1 MSLDAILTLTP
12 ELIVI
17 LTATLIYVL
26 GAFLPGR
33 HWGRFAM
40 LGLIAAA
47 IALYCNYETRF
58 WPEGATTPLA
68 VVDIK
73 GPIAVDL
80 FGQYVRWLALLV
92 GSLFVLTAQRPS
104 SSTPPSEMVGTLLM
118 AVAGTMLVGSARE
131 LGLLFLGLELVSI
144 PTYVVLYLARGD
156 RASQESTVKYFFL
169 SILSSGVLLYGFT
182 FLYGLTG
189 TTDLVEIRQIL
200 LAGDDT
206 LGAGRLFGRL
216 ALVLIFA
223 GLGFRITA
231 VPFHFYAPD
240 VFQGTSNLNA
250 GVLSVLPKIVGFTA
264 LVRLIA
270 IAMPGYEVLAW
281 RVAIVLAVLTMTL
294 GNVLALWQDNIRRM
308 LAYSSIA
315 HAGYMLIGL
324 AVGLAANMEDV
335 SSVAPFQGIGA
346 TFFYLVVYGVGT
358 AGVFA
363 ALTALGEPDKQVDLL
378 DDLAGAGKT
387 HPFIAGCIA
396 VFMFSLA
403 GLPPLA
409 GFWGKLS
416 LFFSALGVDAP
427 TGGDASDLRKWFL
440 ALAII
445 AALNAAIAAAYYL
458 RIVGVMYFRSPL
470 TTLAGEGGR
479 GARVA
484 LAASAALVV
493 LMGLAPGRLQVG
505 ANKAAQSLLPS
516 VTAPATAQVPTIT
529 TQAPQIATTP

>member
-1 MSLDAILTLTP
+1 M
-12 ELIVI
+12 
-17 LTATLIYVL
+17 
-26 GAFLPGR
+26 
-33 HWGRFAM
+33 
-40 LGLIAAA
+40 
-47 IALYCNYETRF
+47 
-58 WPEGATTPLA
+58 
-68 VVDIK
+68 
-73 GPIAVDL
+73 
-80 FGQYVRWLALLV
+80 
-92 GSLFVLTAQRPS
+92 
-104 SSTPPSEMVGTLLM
+104 
-118 AVAGTMLVGSARE
+118 
-131 LGLLFLGLELVSI
+131 SI

-250 GVLSVLPKIVGFTA
+250 GLLSVLPKIVGFTA

-335 SSVAPFQGIGA
+335 SSVPLFEGVGSTI
-346 TFFYLVVYGVGT
+346 FYLVVYGVST

-378 DDLAGAGKT
+378 DDLAGAGKA
-387 HPFIAGCIA
+387 HPFVAGCIA

-409 GFWGKLS
+409 GFW
-416 LFFSALGVDAP
+416 
-427 TGGDASDLRKWFL
+427 ASCRCSSVPWGSMLRPVATRAICVSGSW
-440 ALAII
+440 ALAIV

-484 LAASAALVV
+484 LTASVVLVV
-493 LMGLAPGRLQVG
+493 LMGLAPGRLQSG
-505 ANKAAQSLLPS
+505 ANQAAKSLLP
-516 VTAPATAQVPTIT
+516 APPRRRS
-529 TQAPQIATTP
+529 PSCRN

>member
-1 MSLDAILTLTP
+1 MSLDAIKILTP

-33 HWGRFAM
+33 HWGRVAM
-40 LGLIAAA
+40 LGLIGAA
-47 IALYCNYETRF
+47 IALYCTYEYRF
-58 WPEGATTPLA
+58 WPEGAQAPLA
-68 VVDIK
+68 SVEIK

-80 FGQYVRWLALLV
+80 FGQYIRWLALLV

-104 SSTPPSEMVGTLLM
+104 SSTPAAEMVGTLLM
-118 AVAGTMLVGSARE
+118 SVAGTMLVGSARE

-250 GVLSVLPKIVGFTA
+250 GLLSVLPKIVGFTA

-294 GNVLALWQDNIRRM
+294 GNVLALWQDNVRRM

-335 SSVAPFQGIGA
+335 SSVALFQGIGS
-346 TFFYLVVYGVGT
+346 TIFYLVVYGVST

-387 HPFIAGCIA
+387 HPFVAGCIA

-427 TGGDASDLRKWFL
+427 TGGDTSDLRKWFL
-440 ALAII
+440 ALAIV

-484 LAASAALVV
+484 LTASVVLVV
-493 LMGLAPGRLQVG
+493 LMGLAPGRLQSG
-505 ANKAAQSLLPS
+505 ANKAAQSLLP
-516 VTAPATAQVPTIT
+516 APATPQVAKLP
-529 TQAPQIATTP
+529 